1 MVIIKKGEFQ
11 KMKRKIRQRI
21 VNPFLVAGL
30 CLIGHQSLNV
40 YAFNQLDMNEGTKS
54 SDSSID
60 VEGRVETVV
69 VSLTVPT
76 DPLEFVLNP
85 NLPDGQQFV
94 TSDFEVTNNSPLPLA
109 LELKTFEQTTNAL
122 RDVTPDT
129 YVDWGGLNKE
139 ESKDFALALVPK
151 SGDGWLTLHEGS
163 RWVADLNNKE
173 LGSIKGE
180 STVSFG
186 FEAKHGTSFTET
198 LNLTYKISFV
208 FALQS

>member
-1 MVIIKKGEFQ
+1 
-11 KMKRKIRQRI
+11 MKRKIRQRI

-30 CLIGHQSLNV
+30 CLIGYQSLDV
-40 YAFNQLDMNEGTKS
+40 YAFNQLDMNEGAKS

-129 YVDWGGLNKE
+129 YVDWSGLNKE
-139 ESKDFALALVPK
+139 ESKDFALVLVPK

-163 RWVADLNNKE
+163 R
-173 LGSIKGE
+173 
-180 STVSFG
+180 
-186 FEAKHGTSFTET
+186 
-198 LNLTYKISFV
+198 
-208 FALQS
+208 